1 MAGNAQK
8 VHGEKG
14 SVKENV
20 GQDEMNLTQAFIHHP
35 AEHIGEPIIDCSE
48 QREDDPGDNIVEVGH
63 DEIGIV
69 DEDVHGRGR
78 HEDSAQPANDEV
90 RDKSQ
95 GKQHRYGETEGT
107 AITIVVIMKA
117 VPRRGFMPLMN
128 IWWPQTI
135 HERKAMA
142 IMENA
147 IA

>member
-1 MAGNAQK
+1 MKYVSWMKMSTGVDAMKIPLNPPMMKFETNPRANSIGTVRRMEPPQSVPNQLK
-8 VHGEKG
+8 V
-14 SVKENV
+14 
-20 GQDEMNLTQAFIHHP
+20 LIA
-35 AEHIGEPIIDCSE
+35 
-48 QREDDPGDNIVEVGH
+48 
-63 DEIGIV
+63 
-69 DEDVHGRGR
+69 
-78 HEDSAQPANDEV
+78 
-90 RDKSQ
+90 
-95 GKQHRYGETEGT
+95 EGT